1 MNFLGITRL
10 VRPLAICAI
19 AIGANAF
26 ADGDGGDIMFEN
38 FESNPEQRWRYVSD
52 RVMGGVST
60 GKVIYAQQEDIHYAH
75 MTGTVSTLNNGGF
88 IQLRANIAR
97 GSTAQVAGITLRVRG
112 KPQKY
117 FVHLRTRGTVL
128 PWQYYQAAFEI
139 SEQWQTIR
147 LPLDQFAPSGDWL
160 SRAIKPASIRSIGV
174 VAFGRDHTADI
185 KIAEVGFFD

>member
-38 FESNPEQRWRYVSD
+38 FESKPEQRWRYVSD

-139 SEQWQTIR
+139 SEQWQTVR

-174 VAFGRDHTADI
+174 VALGRDHTADI

>member
-19 AIGANAF
+19 AIGTNAF

>member
-139 SEQWQTIR
+139 SEQWQTVR

>member
-1 MNFLGITRL
+1 MKFLGITTL

-88 IQLRANIAR
+88 IQLRTNIAR

-112 KPQKY
+112 KLQKY

-139 SEQWQTIR
+139 SEQWQTVR

>member
-1 MNFLGITRL
+1 
-10 VRPLAICAI
+10 
-19 AIGANAF
+19 
-26 ADGDGGDIMFEN
+26 MFEN

-139 SEQWQTIR
+139 SEQWQTVR

-174 VAFGRDHTADI
+174 VALGRDHTADI

>member
-88 IQLRANIAR
+88 IQLRTNIAR

>member
-60 GKVIYAQQEDIHYAH
+60 GKVIYAQQEDVHYAH

-88 IQLRANIAR
+88 IQLRTNIVR

-139 SEQWQTIR
+139 SEQWQTVR

>member
-88 IQLRANIAR
+88 IQLRTNIVR

-139 SEQWQTIR
+139 SEQWQTVR
-147 LPLDQFAPSGDWL
+147 LSLDQFAPSGDWL

>member
-1 MNFLGITRL
+1 MKFLGITTL

-60 GKVIYAQQEDIHYAH
+60 GKVIYAQQEDVHYAH

-88 IQLRANIAR
+88 IQLRTNIVR

-139 SEQWQTIR
+139 SEQWQTVR

-174 VAFGRDHTADI
+174 VALGRDHTADI